1 MVQERKGRMVAKSHR
16 PKKLKEKRKRARA
29 LAEPTTAKEFGSA
42 KATEE
47 VGSSGTSLIG
57 GWFREETLPALQGQK
72 AAEEYDKM
80 RRRESQVA
88 MLLSAIKNALLSATW
103 CFDVPDENNQQQ
115 KDMKALCEWQFF
127 EALEDGWQ
135 QFLEEVLTFI
145 DFGHSVFE
153 GITASQEVAKLN
165 KLTTYYKKFGFRAQ
179 KTIWRW
185 KLEKGT
191 GRIIAIEQQ
200 VYGSEVAKS
209 PTVTIPG
216 EFLLVFTN
224 KKEGDNYEGIS
235 ALRPMYGAY
244 LRKDLYLK
252 LVAIGVEKY
261 AMGTPVGTIPTG
273 KGNSEEKERFEE
285 VLEAY
290 VLNESAWI
298 TVPEGWKIEIQKG
311 EFDPSKVVELL
322 KYEDEQMVKA
332 VVANFLALGTGGNG
346 GAYSLGS
353 DLSDFFLGGIQAY
366 ANIVCN
372 LVNRK
377 VIPQLVRYN
386 MGDQVDLP
394 KLKCSGVND
403 KAGKEVAE
411 IAQMLTTAGV
421 VKADMKLEDF
431 MRQLYKWPKADLAT
445 TREKPQP
452 TLPGAGGPADPS
464 AAKGP
469 GEDGGK
475 TPKAATPPPP
485 EEDNETELFE
495 KVRQIQLADKYLK
508 DFDKGK
514 KSMKDIMAPNLRKV
528 ADDLIK
534 KLRKNWEALS
544 EDNKLNASKGVE
556 VAPGL
561 IAGYRNEMKEVA
573 AALANDA
580 LAQAKREVPTAKKV
594 KFGEYDKLNPIV
606 KKAILAHVTTVVDVQ
621 IADIAKIVFF
631 QWNSSASSQT
641 SVEAIVNDVE
651 SRVQPVLEGST
662 KSGMSLDA
670 AAGDLTAQVVQ
681 NTRNAFFFEPE
692 VLDQIES
699 FTFTNDDPV
708 SEICQN
714 LNGQTFLPTDPA
726 AEQFY
731 PPLHHNCKSR
741 LTPNLKGD
749 SGNPEVTGLGV
760 VADSVEERQRIE
772 SQATLHDCS
781 QHKIFS

>member
-1 MVQERKGRMVAKSHR
+1 MVAKNKR
-16 PKKLKEKRKRARA
+16 PKKLKEKRVAARA
-29 LAEPTTAKEFGSA
+29 LAEPTTAAEFGSK
-42 KATEE
+42 KATDAA
-47 VGSSGTSLIG
+47 GSSGTQISG

-103 CFDVPDENNQQQ
+103 CFDVKDENNQQQ

-127 EALEDGWQ
+127 EALEEGWQ
-135 QFLEEVLTFI
+135 QFLEESLTMI

-153 GITASQEVAKLN
+153 CITASQDVKQLGKLV
-165 KLTTYYKKFGFRAQ
+165 TYYKKLGFRAQ

-191 GRIIAIEQQ
+191 GKIIAIEQQ
-200 VYGSEVAKS
+200 VNASDIAKS
-209 PTVTIPG
+209 SLVDIPG

-298 TVPEGWKIEIQKG
+298 TIPEGWKIEIQKG

-366 ANIVCN
+366 ANIICN
-372 LVNRK
+372 AINRK
-377 VIPQLVRYN
+377 LVPQLIRYN
-386 MGDQVDLP
+386 MGDQADLP
-394 KLKCSGVND
+394 KLKCSGIND
-403 KAGKEVAE
+403 KAGKEIAE
-411 IAQMLTTAGV
+411 IAQILTNSGV
-421 VKADMKLEDF
+421 VKADMKLEEF
-431 MRQLYKWPKADLAT
+431 MRQLYKWPKADPT
-445 TREKPQP
+445 TAREKPQP
-452 TLPGAGGPADPS
+452 TLPGAGGNSLPGADD
-464 AAKGP
+464 ADQDEEG
-469 GEDGGK
+469 DDNGG
-475 TPKAATPPPP
+475 TPKAKTPPPP
-485 EEDNETELFE
+485 SEEDEIEAAE
-495 KVRQIQLADKYLK
+495 RGSRIVLADRYVK

-514 KSMKDIMAPNLRKV
+514 DALKAIMPKHLRAM
-528 ADDLIK
+528 ADDLLK
-534 KLRKNWEALS
+534 KLRKNWEGLS
-544 EDNKLNASKGVE
+544 EDNKLNAVKD
-556 VAPGL
+556 VAISSAL
-561 IAGYRNEMKEVA
+561 ISAYRNEMKEVA
-573 AALANDA
+573 AGLANAA
-580 LAQAKREVPTAKKV
+580 LAQAKKEVPTAKKV
-594 KFGEYDKLNPIV
+594 KFGDYDKLNPIV
-606 KKAILAHVTTVVDVQ
+606 KKAILAQLSLVVDAQ
-621 IADIAKIVFF
+621 AADLSKVVFF
-631 QWNSSASSQT
+631 QWNSSAASQT

-651 SRVQPVLEGST
+651 SRVQPMLEGST
-662 KSGMSLDA
+662 KAGMSIDA
-670 AAGDLTAQVVQ
+670 AAGDLTAHVVQ

-708 SEICQN
+708 SEICAN
-714 LNGQTFLPTDPA
+714 LNGQTFLPNDPA

-749 SGNPEVTGLGV
+749 SGNPKVTGLAV

-772 SQATLHDCS
+772 GLATLHECGG
-781 QHKIFS
+781 H